1 MRRHLLAVVLIAVC
15 GSSSAFAKP
24 ACTAGTGSIS
34 ARHAGGIWGDVNVT
48 DDVNDGVPPGPFGYS
63 ISGFIGGGTAGYN
76 LQIDNVVFGIEGDL
90 GVIDPD
96 GSGII
101 PSSTPPFHQD
111 TTLGTGLYGDIT
123 GRLGLTF
130 GPALVYAKGGF
141 AFFDGEARQTTTK
154 PGLVTHGTDTF
165 TGWTLGGG
173 VEYLIARDVSV
184 KVEYQY
190 FDFGSQV
197 GDQTSITDPPI
208 GHVYHNWT
216 DLTFES
222 VKAGVAW
229 HF

>member
-1 MRRHLLAVVLIAVC
+1 LGRRQRDGRRQRWRATWAVRLLDLRLHRRRHGRL
-15 GSSSAFAKP
+15 
-24 ACTAGTGSIS
+24 
-34 ARHAGGIWGDVNVT
+34 H
-48 DDVNDGVPPGPFGYS
+48 
-63 ISGFIGGGTAGYN
+63 

-111 TTLGTGLYGDIT
+111 TTLDTGLYGDIT

-154 PGLVTHGTDTF
+154 PGFVTHGTDTF

-184 KVEYQY
+184 KVEYQH

-222 VKAGVAW
+222 VKAGVAY